1 MGISRGSC
9 IHGNHIY
16 ASWGCDQCVGAWHD
30 VCSHCRGGV
39 SAGEA
44 TEEHVKVRRWEVHV
58 GVLVMEHVE
67 VRRWEVHVGVLVMIV
82 RGKEK
87 DGWISYGTIV
97 HWDLAVG
104 VFSMPQSICET
115 HSPSV
120 KKSYSISRYTAPS
133 SY

>member
-1 MGISRGSC
+1 M
-9 IHGNHIY
+9 
-16 ASWGCDQCVGAWHD
+16 
-30 VCSHCRGGV
+30 

-44 TEEHVKVRRWEVHV
+44 TE
-58 GVLVMEHVE
+58 EHVE

-104 VFSMPQSICET
+104 VFSVPQSICAT

-120 KKSYSISRYTAPS
+120 KKSYSISYTAPS